1 MKKLLIVVF
10 VFLIVASS
18 GYYLVKTYWFPK
30 YVAHMIVMDEDVP
43 DYLPQKVQK
52 GIVKAKKKV
61 NPLVGAILS
70 ESYKG
75 GLTLEELLDFV
86 ENTDEELVFTL
97 ADSVSGLHSFD
108 ANQVFDLANDILK
121 PQFNTEVL
129 RDAFNQ
135 HVSEEMIKVVIM
147 HYKANREELQS
158 SPEIG
163 RQIIKQILIEK
174 DKQIKAVLAN

>member
-1 MKKLLIVVF
+1 MKKLLIVVS
-10 VFLIVASS
+10 VLLGLSLL
-18 GYYLVKTYWFPK
+18 GYYLVHTYWLPK
-30 YVAHMIVMDEDVP
+30 YVARMIVMDEGVP

-52 GIVKAKKKV
+52 GIVKAKEKV
-61 NPLVGAILS
+61 NPLAGAILS

-75 GLTLEELLDFV
+75 GLTLEELLDFI
-86 ENTDEELVFTL
+86 ENTDEKLVFTL
-97 ADSVSGLHSFD
+97 ADSVSGLHSFET
-108 ANQVFDLANDILK
+108 NQIFDLANDILK
-121 PQFNTEVL
+121 PQFNAKVL
-129 RDAFNQ
+129 RNAFNQ

-174 DKQIKAVLAN
+174 DKQIKAVLTN